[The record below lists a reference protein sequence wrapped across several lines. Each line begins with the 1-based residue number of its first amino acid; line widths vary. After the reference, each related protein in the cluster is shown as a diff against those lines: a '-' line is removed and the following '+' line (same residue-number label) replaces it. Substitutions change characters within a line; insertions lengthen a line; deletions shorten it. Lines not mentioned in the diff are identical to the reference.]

1 MLEGGKS
8 TNIGLKA
15 LPTAFLLETLESI
28 IANAGKVFRRHGE
41 LLFVLRKRA
50 ISAAVGILSAKQPF
64 NVCVRAIRLLSLLI
78 RNHLDALEED
88 GEMILSL
95 LIYLLDPDSGPSWKR
110 ILSMEVFKAIFA
122 DLRLVRLIYTKF
134 DLVERRKDILR
145 DLMGALVRIASEKP
159 ALTGLSHQSTV
170 PRKRGITPDAND
182 EQASIE
188 AMGVA
193 GIVGSAVS
201 AEANVTGISVQWS
214 VPKTPCIDQLDKS
227 EPASMPD
234 TYVYSLL
241 LGLLGSFSDALTR
254 FIMPLSVPREARSR
268 SVQVQSSHERQD
280 SEDGEAAVSQRTDFD
295 ASTKRKQI
303 LLLNPLEL
311 ISHPQIE
318 NIKAV
323 ASMLMTCWPAFLAT
337 SSIFLYA
344 ALDAEHYH
352 GLIRSL
358 QKFTQVSGVLRL
370 DTPRDALLTALGKAA
385 VPADAIDRIPQ
396 TPMESDNT
404 NERQFGVSSPTILS
418 PTSEKGPPFEDPPA
432 TLNTRNLLCLR
443 ALLNLGIALG
453 PTMTVNAWS
462 IVLSTLQQSELVIK
476 LSIEVKRHKAI
487 LPNGNAENED
497 ILKTNLGGEIIAV
510 QTATKKLF
518 TSTTDYPSESFLRLL
533 DALCGLVNDQ
543 TIREDAPAPAPG
555 PSLSVTPNKRT
566 HRAQRSISM
575 TIAVNK
581 YPGEQYIFL
590 LDKLPVLLGTN
601 KARLATEDPQKS
613 GWLTMSSTL
622 LMFLHDASLD
632 STVRL
637 RSADLLNQMAIEA
650 LASSNVEEARS
661 KAEIQKRALSL
672 LQSELGRINKS
683 SMHTKDQILGQLHER
698 VLTAL
703 ETIVQTSG
711 EDMVA
716 GWNIAFAIIN
726 SVFVVKANAAEDN
739 HFTPHPQGA
748 PIELVRASFR
758 SIQLLGSD
766 YLDRLPS
773 PCLLAYVVALH
784 DFGAQTEDLN
794 IALTGTTSF
803 WSLIEFLREHMN
815 GPPHVVEKDALIEQ
829 ASSKD
834 VEVASNALWIIA
846 MRHLA
851 EMALDERG
859 DVRNTAGKLL
869 LRIFESYASTMSVEM
884 WYECSQTIFLR
895 LLNARVSDE
904 SRKTAPWITSSIS
917 LLEGFIKLLV
927 GHIETLSNSSLI
939 HSILN
944 ETLQTL
950 GQLLKANHLTMDRS
964 VFDSASLLINTM
976 AAHAIV
982 TEEAFRSIWVLWAS
996 YAQSLPE
1003 GLEPNSMTEQ
1013 ESNRA
1018 ALTSYAECLLVLCQ
1032 TRGRFN
1038 GIIDP
1043 SVAVSALEK
1052 VVFGSRHPLYTTD
1065 VTQASAE
1072 QEKVLKLLELLFPM
1086 FQQQSEQ
1093 YLRTL
1098 IKIIKGSRPTESKER
1113 DAKSRP
1119 TSKAPSMVAVSGGA
1133 IKLLSSGFTQR
1144 MSMASGIGDSV
1155 VFEALQCLRDII
1167 ACTNA
1172 RDALGEP
1179 SLWRTA
1185 TIAAGE
1191 IVQHL
1196 VNVALESKEKQ
1207 AAELNNLAIHLVA
1220 ITKAILE
1227 ASPKDVAQS
1236 AVAIANEE
1244 FDITSFAKIQSAVLP
1259 LLSSK
1264 GISNDVRQSYMAVL
1278 FRLSLLFE
1286 GFPEDLPETIETE
1299 PLSELL
1305 KIRNG
1310 YIDISQAVPRPRI
1323 AYVALDTLFSLVAGK
1338 DSALPIQPQPSLSTT
1353 TGKAVSYER
1362 TSLAKAA
1369 SPYLILRSAIPLKAF
1384 IADQPLRGLMPIPP
1398 AVTKEIAS
1406 IIEKYIA
1413 LESLDQTIPPLTP
1426 ASGNA
1431 PVVATPRGKAHLPHL
1446 HPLVLEFWSVLK
1458 RLPIGNG
1465 MIRGG
1470 SQVLRDVV
1478 DKWTRD
1484 AAPFTAEAVGL
1495 EVERDEWWK

>member
-41 LLFVLRKRA
+41 LVFILRKRA

-64 NVCVRAIRLLSLLI
+64 NVCVRAMRLLSLLI

-110 ILSMEVFKAIFA
+110 ILTMEVFKTIFA

-134 DLVERRKDILR
+134 DLVEGRKDILR

-214 VPKTPCIDQLDKS
+214 VPKTACIDQLDKS
-227 EPASMPD
+227 ESASMPD

-254 FIMPLSVPREARSR
+254 FVMPLSVPREARSR
-268 SVQVQSSHERQD
+268 SVHVQSSHERQD
-280 SEDGEAAVSQRTDFD
+280 SEDGEAGVSQRTESD

-311 ISHPQIE
+311 TSHSQFE

-404 NERQFGVSSPTILS
+404 DEKLFGVSSPTLLS
-418 PTSEKGPPFEDPPA
+418 PTKEKGSPFEEPPA

-453 PTMTVNAWS
+453 PTMDVNAWS

-487 LPNGNAENED
+487 LPNGTAENED

-533 DALCGLVNDQ
+533 DALCGLVNDK
-543 TIREDAPAPAPG
+543 TVSEKTPTPVPG
-555 PSLSVTPNKRT
+555 PNLSVTPNKRT

-581 YPGEQYIFL
+581 FPGEQYIFL

-613 GWLTMSSTL
+613 GWVTMSSTL

-632 STVRL
+632 SMVRL

-650 LASSNVEEARS
+650 LASSNVEDVRS

-672 LQSELGRINKS
+672 LQSELGRINNS
-683 SMHTKDQILGQLHER
+683 SVHTRDQVLGQLHER

-703 ETIVQTSG
+703 ETILQTSG
-711 EDMVA
+711 EDMIA
-716 GWNIAFAIIN
+716 GWSIAFAIIN
-726 SVFVVKANAAEDN
+726 SVFVFEPNTVENN
-739 HFTPHPQGA
+739 HFVPHRQGA

-803 WSLIEFLREHMN
+803 WSLIEFLREHMD
-815 GPPHVVEKDALIEQ
+815 GPPHVVENTALTEQ
-829 ASSKD
+829 ASSKE

-851 EMALDERG
+851 EMALDERD

-869 LRIFESYASTMSVEM
+869 LRIFESYASSMSAEM
-884 WYECSQTIFLR
+884 WYECAQTIFLR
-895 LLNARVSDE
+895 LLNAQVSNE

-917 LLEGFIKLLV
+917 LLEGFVRLLV
-927 GHIETLSNSSLI
+927 SHIETLSDSSLI

-950 GQLLKANHLTMDRS
+950 GNLLKADHLTMDRS
-964 VFDSASLLINTM
+964 VFDSVSSLINTM
-976 AAHAIV
+976 APYGIV
-982 TEEAFRSIWVLWAS
+982 TEEAFRSIWTLWAS
-996 YAQSLPE
+996 YAQSLPG
-1003 GLEPNSMTEQ
+1003 GLESNSMTEQ

-1032 TRGRFN
+1032 TAGRLSD

-1043 SVAVSALEK
+1043 AAAVSALEK
-1052 VVFGSRHPLYTTD
+1052 VVFCSRHPMYTTD
-1065 VTQASAE
+1065 VTQTSAE
-1072 QEKVLKLLELLFPM
+1072 QEKVLRLLELLFPM
-1086 FQQQSEQ
+1086 FQRQPDE

-1098 IKIIKGSRPTESKER
+1098 IKIIKGSRPTKSKES
-1113 DAKSRP
+1113 DTQSRP
-1119 TSKAPSMVAVSGGA
+1119 ISKTPSLVAVSGGS
-1133 IKLLSSGFTQR
+1133 IKLLSSGFTQGPP
-1144 MSMASGIGDSV
+1144 MANGIGDSV
-1155 VFEALQCLRDII
+1155 VLEALHCLRDII
-1167 ACTNA
+1167 ACANA
-1172 RDALGEP
+1172 RDIMGEP
-1179 SLWRTA
+1179 PLWRTA

-1196 VNVALESKEKQ
+1196 VNAALESKSNQ
-1207 AAELNNLAIHLVA
+1207 SAGLNDLAIHLVA
-1220 ITKAILE
+1220 ITKAMLE
-1227 ASPKDVAQS
+1227 TSPKEVSQS
-1236 AVAIANEE
+1236 AVAMANEE
-1244 FDITSFAKIQSAVLP
+1244 FDITSFASLQSAVLP

-1264 GISNDVRQSYMAVL
+1264 DVSNDVRRNYVAVV
-1278 FRLSLLFE
+1278 FRMSLLFE
-1286 GFPEDLPETIETE
+1286 GFSEDLPETSETS
-1299 PLSELL
+1299 PLSDLY

-1310 YIDISQAVPRPRI
+1310 YIDIPQVAPRSKI
-1323 AYVALDTLFSLVAGK
+1323 AYVALDTLFSLVSGK
-1338 DSALPIQPQPSLSTT
+1338 DSDLSIQAPATSATSR
-1353 TGKAVSYER
+1353 KADYER

-1369 SPYLILRSAIPLKAF
+1369 SPYLILRSAIPFKAF

-1398 AVTKEIAS
+1398 AVTKEIVY
-1406 IIEKYIA
+1406 IINNYIA
-1413 LESLDQTIPPLTP
+1413 LESLDQTIPPLTSESRTSP
-1426 ASGNA
+1426 AI
-1431 PVVATPRGKAHLPHL
+1431 ATPPGKAHLPHL
-1446 HPLVLEFWSVLK
+1446 HPLILEFWSVLK
-1458 RLPIGNG
+1458 RLPSGNG
-1465 MIRGG
+1465 MMKGG
-1470 SQVLRDVV
+1470 SQALRDVV
-1478 DKWTRD
+1478 ENWMRD

-1495 EVERDEWWK
+1495 EVKREEWWK